1 MTGKTYVLP
10 QRGQHPPHLPG
21 LALESG
27 GQQQGAKAQSF
38 RLVPGG
44 QEGHTV
50 IAHHDILDPGEDGV
64 TGLGGFRM
72 EAGSAVLEVLPHRGR
87 QTGSQP
93 VPVHDGETIG
103 EAAVIG
109 HRGAGGDDVE
119 AVSHHI
125 REDQGDQ
132 GGRISRPG
140 QPAAFAPGEMLADAV
155 DLADFGPAFQ
165 EQLGGQLFLGEVKGG
180 AGAGNKALAPPE
192 KAQTTRSCSEAA
204 PSRRII
210 SAVPSRPAWSG
221 MG

>member
-1 MTGKTYVLP
+1 MTGTTYRFP
-10 QRGQHPPHLPG
+10 QGGQHPAHFPG

-27 GQQQGAKAQSF
+27 GQHQGATAQGF
-38 RLVPGG
+38 RPVPGC
-44 QEGHTV
+44 QERHMV

-64 TGLGGFRM
+64 AGLGGFRV
-72 EAGSAVLEVLPHRGR
+72 EAGGAVLEVLPHRAR
-87 QTGSQP
+87 QTGRESIP
-93 VPVHDGETIG
+93 FHHGEAIG

-119 AVSHHI
+119 AVPHHI

-140 QPAAFAPGEMLADAV
+140 QSAAFAPGEMLADAV

-165 EQLGGQLFLGEVKGG
+165 KQLGGQLFLGEVKGG
-180 AGAGNKALAPPE
+180 TGAGNKALAPPE

-210 SAVPSRPAWSG
+210 SAVPSRPD
-221 MG
+221 